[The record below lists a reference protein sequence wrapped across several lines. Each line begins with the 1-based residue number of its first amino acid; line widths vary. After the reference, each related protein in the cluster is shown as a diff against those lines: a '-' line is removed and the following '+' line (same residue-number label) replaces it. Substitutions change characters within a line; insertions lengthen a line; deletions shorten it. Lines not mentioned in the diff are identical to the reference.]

1 MIAVILGRAAAI
13 HATAPP
19 EPPAPLKLGLP
30 AWSWALFQGVRD
42 PYVILII
49 IYIFAPYV
57 VGLVGDPVRGQAL
70 IAEGAKYTGWVV
82 MLTAPLLG
90 AAVDRMGRRKPWLAV
105 VVALMVPLL
114 ALLWWV
120 RPGGLS
126 PVMAVT
132 ITAALSVLFAYS
144 ETLHNA
150 LLLPAAGM
158 ARAGAA
164 SGLALAF
171 GNFVSVTML
180 AFVLWA
186 FALPGKVAWGW
197 VPAAPLFGLDTAL
210 HEQDRIVGPLVA
222 VVFALGVIPLFRFVP
237 DVASTGVRLGAA
249 LRQGVADLKAL
260 ITEARGYRDGLL
272 YLGSRMLFTDGLT
285 GILVFTGVYAAGV
298 MGWGTLE
305 LLAYGLILSMA
316 AVVGGLT
323 AGALDSWLG
332 PKRALTIELTG
343 VIVSQL
349 LSLGQTRG
357 TLFYQPFDAAAHAAV
372 WSGPMFRT
380 LPEIALI
387 GCGLLGGVSVAS
399 AYASSRTMITRVVP
413 PAKIGIF
420 FGLFVLAGNATMWLG
435 PTLVQWATDA
445 SGSQRVGLLPISA
458 LVLAGLLMLQWVR
471 GGERLAR

>member
-1 MIAVILGRAAAI
+1 M
-13 HATAPP
+13 
-19 EPPAPLKLGLP
+19 
-30 AWSWALFQGVRD
+30 
-42 PYVILII
+42 ILII

-57 VGLVGDPVRGQAL
+57 VGLVGDPVKGQAL
-70 IAEGAKYTGWVV
+70 VAAGAKYTGWVV

-105 VVALMVPLL
+105 VVACMVPLL

-120 RPGGLS
+120 RPGGLT
-126 PVMAVT
+126 PVIAVSVM
-132 ITAALSVLFAYS
+132 AALSVLFAYS

-158 ARAGAA
+158 AKAGAA

-180 AFVLWA
+180 AGVLWA
-186 FALPGKVAWGW
+186 FALPGKVAWSW
-197 VPAAPLFGLDTAL
+197 IPAAPLFGLDTAL

-222 VVFALGVIPLFRFVP
+222 VVFAIGAVPLFRTVP

-249 LRQGVADLKAL
+249 LRQGAADLKAL
-260 ITEARGYRDGLL
+260 VLEARGHRDGLL

-305 LLAYGLILSMA
+305 LLAYGLILSCA
-316 AVVGGLT
+316 AVAGGLL
-323 AGALDSWLG
+323 AGQLDGWLG
-332 PKRALTIELTG
+332 PKRALNIELTG
-343 VIVSQL
+343 VIISQL
-349 LSLGQTRG
+349 LSLGQTKA
-357 TLFYQPFDAAAHAAV
+357 LVFYQPFDAAANAPL
-372 WSGPMFRT
+372 WNGPMFRT
-380 LPEIALI
+380 LPEVALI
-387 GCGLLGGVSVAS
+387 ACGLLGAVTVSS

-445 SGSQRVGLLPISA
+445 SGSQRVGLLPIA
-458 LVLAGLLMLQWVR
+458 GLVLAGLIVLQWVR
-471 GGERLAR
+471 GGERLR